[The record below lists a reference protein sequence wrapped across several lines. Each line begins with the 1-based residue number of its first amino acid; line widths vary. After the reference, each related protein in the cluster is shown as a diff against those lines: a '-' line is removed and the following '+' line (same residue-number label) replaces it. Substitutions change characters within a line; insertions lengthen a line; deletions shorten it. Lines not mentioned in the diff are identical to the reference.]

1 VTVSDVITRPQSQGH
16 GLEGHD
22 LQGHGQGLTFK
33 AKAKANSIQG
43 QAKAMTFKT
52 KAHNPQG
59 QNQG

>member
-16 GLEGHD
+16 D
-22 LQGHGQGLTFK
+22 LQGQGQGLTFK

-59 QNQG
+59 QDQG